1 MAWHNGT
8 CYFCGQVTE
17 VGKIECMQVE
27 SCKPCF
33 IKGQN
38 QQRQQELIK
47 KAKFN

>member
-1 MAWHNGT
+1 MAFHIGI
-8 CYFCGQVTE
+8 CYFCGQETE

-38 QQRQQELIK
+38 QQRERELID
-47 KAKFN
+47 KARLN